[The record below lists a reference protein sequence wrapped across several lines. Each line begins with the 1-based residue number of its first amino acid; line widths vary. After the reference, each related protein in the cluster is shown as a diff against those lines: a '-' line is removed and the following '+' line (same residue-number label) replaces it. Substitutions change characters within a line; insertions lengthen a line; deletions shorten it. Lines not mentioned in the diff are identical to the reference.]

1 MRTVLIILISNISEM
16 KSNRPDQHLLEIEE
30 AQNKT
35 TKYLNKSIDFN
46 SIDILMTYYRSHI
59 LSTL

>member
-1 MRTVLIILISNISEM
+1 M

>member
-1 MRTVLIILISNISEM
+1 MKFEWNYCLIDAFCLILMSNILTEM
-16 KSNRPDQHLLEIEE
+16 KSNRPDQHLLEIEG

-46 SIDILMTYYRSHI
+46 S
-59 LSTL
+59 